1 MFNPTPMQR
10 SAIETKGSV
19 LVTAAAGSGKTAVLV
34 ERVVRMLTSENP
46 SSIDR
51 LLIVTFTNAAAAE
64 MRQRI
69 EKRLSEEYEK
79 NPSNRYIARQL
90 MLLPS
95 AQICTIDT
103 FCINLVRENFECFAV
118 SPDFKITDKTVL
130 MPLYD
135 KAARE
140 VIDEYYDLDRERIGA
155 LLAALNCTY
164 GDSKLAEAI
173 FSIFEYSRNLPF
185 PDEWFAYC
193 RELYDDSQKSLALW
207 RDATLHQPIAE
218 LYLAKK
224 SIDEA
229 LGLIEE
235 NEKLVKTCKEKLT
248 ALKSKCDEICAC
260 LDSDKDKA
268 FALCSNLSAPAF
280 NLRGNDDVTT
290 FVRTARQNL
299 LSAAE
304 NYIGAYVKSDF
315 EELKDVDRVAPYIKL
330 LVEMTERFS
339 NRLLSLMN
347 EKNMLTFY
355 NTEQMALE
363 LLCERKDEEYLM
375 SSKALE
381 LFSSFDEI
389 LVDEY
394 QDVNDL
400 QDTLFSLL
408 SGMGKKLFAV
418 GDVKQ
423 SIYGF
428 RGANPDNFINKK
440 LIYVPIEEA
449 KEDDKKKIVL
459 SSNFRSRSGI
469 CGFVNY
475 FCDSIMSRELGGV
488 EYNEEEILNSA
499 ASFEETDEPDV
510 EMHIISGDEG
520 DDDTPIIEAK
530 HIAAYIKRTVESK
543 KQFLRGKDSLRAA
556 TYKDFAILLR
566 SPGAHSDVYM
576 TELQRAGIPA
586 RFDTGGFV
594 ESVEISTILSLL
606 KVINNPTHDVPLLS
620 LMMSPLFAF
629 SAEDVAKIRLCDK
642 KASIYGALISA
653 ANNGDT
659 RAQNMLSRLHYFRR
673 GAVTRSTEQ
682 LISWLF
688 DETGL
693 LDFVSAMEDGE
704 RRRNNLLLLMDYAR
718 NYDDGKNIRGFV
730 AYIEKIGS
738 TIKTAA
744 GIGGDDAVNIV
755 SFHGSK
761 GLQYPICIIAGAFR
775 KFNNEDIK
783 KPLVM
788 DRKLGIA
795 LKVADEKN
803 NCYVNT
809 VAREA
814 VVRSIKKRTLSE
826 ELRVMYVAMTRA
838 EEKLVVLL
846 TSKNPQK
853 RAATVAEKILSG
865 NPLSALF
872 DVSGYFDWFMYS
884 LLCNAQCEQL
894 RNVLGVEI
902 PQTLQRDFD
911 GCDISVQF
919 TTLSEEY
926 EQTEKVN
933 QNTDTIDRQEILNR
947 FNFEYPYKAAQK
959 IKSKTSVS
967 DIVHQ
972 NSTDNDFKA
981 RPAFASKAGLTP
993 AERGTATHKFMQ
1005 FADFSAASINVET
1018 ELQRLTEKEF
1028 ITKQEAQA
1036 VNVEEI
1042 GKFFLSELFSRMRE
1056 SLDLHREMRFLT
1068 EISQSSE
1075 LSQEKTVVQGIIDC
1089 VMEESDGLTVI
1100 DFKTDRVNNE
1110 EQLKTAY
1117 AKQLEI
1123 YADACE
1129 KMFGRKVKEKLIYS
1143 FALSKTIKV

>member
-10 SAIETKGSV
+10 CAIETKGSV

-34 ERVVRMLTSENP
+34 ERVVKMLTAENP

-79 NPSNRYIARQL
+79 NPQNRHIARQL
-90 MLLPS
+90 MLLPA

-103 FCINLVRENFECFAV
+103 FCINLVRENFECFSI

-135 KAARE
+135 KAVRE
-140 VIDEYYDLDRERIGA
+140 VIDEYYDLDRKRIGA
-155 LLAALNCTY
+155 LLSALNCTY
-164 GDSKLAEAI
+164 GDSKLTEAI

-185 PDEWFAYC
+185 PYEWFDYC
-193 RELYDDSQKSLALW
+193 RELYDDPQKSLSLW
-207 RDATLHQPIAE
+207 RGETLHEPIAQ
-218 LYLAKK
+218 LHLAKK
-224 SIDEA
+224 GIDEA
-229 LGLIEE
+229 LCLIEDD
-235 NEKLVKTCKEKLT
+235 EKLIKTCKEKLLS
-248 ALKSKCDEICAC
+248 LKKQCDDICAC
-260 LDSDKDKA
+260 VDNDTNKA
-268 FALCSNLSAPAF
+268 YQLCQSLSAPAF
-280 NLRGNDDVTT
+280 NLRQGDDTAAK
-290 FVRTARQNL
+290 VRSARQNL
-299 LSAAE
+299 LSATE
-304 NYIGAYVKSDF
+304 NYIEAFVKSDE
-315 EELKDVDRVAPYIKL
+315 EELKDIQYVAPYIKL
-330 LVEMTERFS
+330 LIEMTERFS
-339 NRLLSLMN
+339 NRLFSLMN
-347 EKNMLTFY
+347 EKNMLAFY

-375 SSKALE
+375 SSKATE

-400 QDTLFSLL
+400 QDTLFLLL

-440 LIYVPIEEA
+440 LAYIPIEEA
-449 KEDDKKKIVL
+449 DDEDKKKIVL

-499 ASFEETDEPDV
+499 AAFEETDEPDV
-510 EMHIISGDEG
+510 EMHIISAAES
-520 DDDTPIIEAK
+520 DDDTPVVEAR
-530 HIAAYIKRTVESK
+530 HIAAYIKKTVESK
-543 KQFLRGKDSLRAA
+543 KKFLRCEDGQREA

-566 SPGAHSDVYM
+566 SPASHSDVYM
-576 TELQRAGIPA
+576 TELQKAGIPA
-586 RFDTGGFV
+586 RFDTGGFI
-594 ESVEISTILSLL
+594 ESVEVSTLLSLL

-629 SAEDVAKIRLCDK
+629 SADEVANIRFFDRN
-642 KASIYGALISA
+642 ASLYGALITA
-653 ANNGDT
+653 AKEGNE
-659 RAQNMLSRLHYFRR
+659 RAENMLSRLHYFRH
-673 GAVTRSTEQ
+673 GAVTRSAEQ

-704 RRRNNLLLLMDYAR
+704 RRRNNLLLLVDYAR
-718 NYDDGKNIRGFV
+718 NYDDGKNIHGFV
-730 AYIEKIGS
+730 SYIEKIGS
-738 TIKTAA
+738 TIKTAS
-744 GIGGDDAVNIV
+744 GIGGDNAVNIV

-795 LKVADEKN
+795 LKVADERE

-814 VVRSIKKRTLSE
+814 IVRSIKKRTLSE

-846 TSKNPQK
+846 TSDNPQK
-853 RAATVAEKILSG
+853 RASKVAEKILSN
-865 NPLSALF
+865 NPLSVLLGA
-872 DVSGYFDWFMYS
+872 SGYFDWFMYS
-884 LLCNAQCEQL
+884 LLLSSQCEQL

-902 PQTLQRDFD
+902 PQTLLRDFE
-911 GCDISVQF
+911 GCSINTQF
-919 TTLSEEY
+919 TALSEEY
-926 EQTEKVN
+926 SETEIK
-933 QNTDTIDRQEILNR
+933 QINTEEIDKQEVLNR
-947 FNFEYPYKAAQK
+947 FNFEYPYIEIEK

-972 NSTDNDFKA
+972 DNIENDFKA
-981 RPAFASKAGLTP
+981 RPAFVSKKGLTP

-1005 FADFSAASINVET
+1005 FADFSAAASDIES
-1018 ELQRLTEKEF
+1018 ELRRLTEKEF
-1028 ITKQEAQA
+1028 ITKQEAEA
-1036 VNVEEI
+1036 VNVAEI
-1042 GKFFLSELFSRMRE
+1042 SKFFVSELFSRIQN
-1056 SLDLHREMRFLT
+1056 SLDVYRELRFLT
-1068 EISQSSE
+1068 EISQSAE
-1075 LSQEKTVVQGIIDC
+1075 FPLEKTVVQGIVDC
-1089 VMEESDGLTVI
+1089 VMEEEDGLTVI
-1100 DFKTDRVNNE
+1100 DFKTDRADTE
-1110 EQLKTAY
+1110 AQLINAY
-1117 AKQLEI
+1117 KEQLEI

-1129 KMFGRKVKEKLIYS
+1129 KMFGKRVKEKLIYS
-1143 FALSKTIKV
+1143 FALSKTIKI